1 MTCTS
6 TRKRILIIDTRD
18 EWLSFAES
26 TLSEAGYEV
35 KVAKS
40 IRKAKEILGDNGNKF
55 DLILA
60 DQKVTETE
68 SDILRDMIW
77 VEPDRRRRVVVIFPT
92 QLTLDKMREI
102 FKLGAFDCVDKQY
115 ERDKLIDTV
124 RAIFDHPFLPQ
135 QRGRSKPV
143 PVPSPC

>member
-1 MTCTS
+1 MVHTS
-6 TRKRILIIDTRD
+6 KRILIIAKG
-18 EWLSFAES
+18 EWLSFAKS

-35 KVAKS
+35 EAAES
-40 IRKAKEILGDNGNKF
+40 IREAKGILGNNANKF

-60 DQKVTETE
+60 DQKVAERE

-77 VEPDRRRRVVVIFPT
+77 VEPDRRRRVVVVFPT
-92 QLTLDKMREI
+92 QLTLDKMRSV

-124 RAIFDHPFLPQ
+124 QAILDHPFSPRL
-135 QRGRSKPV
+135 RGQSGLV